1 MQGGV
6 WAVRVHQ
13 KHSGFRLASS
23 LLWLNSFLEE
33 MKTVSFITECRLD
46 ELGVTESIDEETRI
60 EGFLITRFQA
70 FKSCLS
76 NCR

>member
-1 MQGGV
+1 M
-6 WAVRVHQ
+6 RVHQ

-60 EGFLITRFQA
+60 EGFLIPSEDNITKTSRKIFS
-70 FKSCLS
+70 K
-76 NCR
+76 